1 MLESLIVRW
10 GYLAIVFGI
19 FLEGESVLIL
29 GGAMAQRGL
38 LSLPL
43 VMLAAFLSAFAGDQF
58 WFQMGRRYG
67 RPLITRHPK
76 WLERIGAV
84 QVRLER
90 YGDVFVFGFRFI
102 YGIRT
107 ITPVL
112 LGMSEYP
119 RARFM
124 VLNFA
129 GVAIWSVVISYAG
142 WALGEAFQRVMDRAV
157 HVQKQA
163 AMAIAGVL
171 LLWLAVTLV
180 RRWRARAAKPPV
192 A

>member
-1 MLESLIVRW
+1 MLEALVIRW
-10 GYLAIVFGI
+10 GYLAIAFGI

-29 GGAMAQRGL
+29 GGALAHRGL

-43 VMLAAFLSAFAGDQF
+43 VMLVAFLSAFAGDQF

-67 RPLITRHPK
+67 RPLLSNHPK
-76 WLERIGAV
+76 WLARLGAV
-84 QVRLER
+84 QSRLQR

-107 ITPVL
+107 VTPAL

-119 RARFM
+119 RARFV

-129 GVAIWSVVISYAG
+129 GVAIWSVAISYAG
-142 WALGEAFQRVMDRAV
+142 WALGAAFQRIMDQAV
-157 HVQKQA
+157 HAQKVIGAVLA
-163 AMAIAGVL
+163 AGL
-171 LLWLAVTLV
+171 LVWLLITLV
-180 RRWRARAAKPPV
+180 RRARRPRSQQ
-192 A
+192 